1 MVSKMI
7 KRLKGLKLNTLY
19 GLLILLILWQL
30 LHWGIQS
37 TIVPDPY
44 TAIKRFVTILPETLL
59 PHMLASL
66 VRIVGAVALA
76 ILFGVAIGLV
86 IGVSDKV
93 DKLISP
99 IIYVL
104 YPVPKIAFL
113 PVFMILFGLGNTSK
127 ILIVTT
133 IIIFQII
140 VTTRDGVREIPKG
153 LHYSARSLGM
163 NKLELYR
170 HLIVPAVMP
179 KIITSL
185 RISIGTSIAV
195 LFLSENYAT
204 RYGIGYFIMNCWTF
218 VNYIDM
224 FAGILAL
231 SLLGYLL
238 FKVVDYAEIKLC
250 RWVMVAKQGTKSN

>member
-1 MVSKMI
+1 MNKHIS
-7 KRLKGLKLNTLY
+7 RLKLDTVY
-19 GLLILLILWQL
+19 GLLILFVFWEV
-30 LHWGIQS
+30 LHLGIQS
-37 TIVPDPY
+37 TIIPEPY
-44 TAIKRFVTILPETLL
+44 MVIKRFMNLL
-59 PHMLASL
+59 PGTLMTHMLASL
-66 VRIVGAVALA
+66 VRIVGAIVISIIAGVALG
-76 ILFGVAIGLV
+76 LFTGVN
-86 IGVSDKV
+86 DKA

-127 ILIVTT
+127 ILIVTA

-153 LHYSARSLGM
+153 MFYSARSLGM

-170 HLIVPAVMP
+170 HLIIPAVMP

-195 LFLSENYAT
+195 LFFSENYAT

-218 VNYIDM
+218 INYVDM
-224 FAGILAL
+224 YAGILGL
-231 SLLGYLL
+231 SLLGYIL
-238 FKVVDYAEIKLC
+238 FKVVDYAEVKLC
-250 RWVMVAKQGTKSN
+250 RWVMIAKEGTRNA

>member
-1 MVSKMI
+1 MNKHIS
-7 KRLKGLKLNTLY
+7 RLKLDTVY
-19 GLLILLILWQL
+19 GLLILFVAWEILHL
-30 LHWGIQS
+30 GIQS
-37 TIVPDPY
+37 TVIPEPY
-44 TAIKRFVTILPETLL
+44 TVIKRFISLL
-59 PHMLASL
+59 PGTLMTHMLASL
-66 VRIVGAVALA
+66 VRIVGAIGLSIVGGVALG
-76 ILFGVAIGLV
+76 LFTGVN
-86 IGVSDKV
+86 DKA

-127 ILIVTT
+127 ILIVTA

-153 LHYSARSLGM
+153 MFYSARSLGM
-163 NKLELYR
+163 SKLELYR
-170 HLIVPAVMP
+170 HLIIPAVMP

-195 LFLSENYAT
+195 LFFSENYAT

-218 VNYIDM
+218 VNYVDM
-224 FAGILAL
+224 FAGILGL
-231 SLLGYLL
+231 SLLGYVL
-238 FKVVDYAEIKLC
+238 FKIVDYAEAKLC
-250 RWVMVAKQGTKSN
+250 RWVMIAKEGTRNA

>member
-1 MVSKMI
+1 M
-7 KRLKGLKLNTLY
+7 KLDTVY
-19 GLLILLILWQL
+19 GLVILLILWQL
-30 LHWGIQS
+30 LHMAMQS
-37 TIVPDPY
+37 AIIPNPY
-44 TAIKRFVTILPETLL
+44 LAIMRFIHLL
-59 PHMLASL
+59 PGTLMLHMLASL
-66 VRIVGAVALA
+66 VRIVGAVVISIVA
-76 ILFGVAIGLV
+76 GVALGLF
-86 IGVSDKV
+86 IGVNDKA

-99 IIYVL
+99 IVYVL

-113 PVFMILFGLGNTSK
+113 PVFMILFGLGDVSK

-133 IIIFQII
+133 IIVFQII

-153 LHYSARSLGM
+153 LFYSARSLGM

-195 LFLSENYAT
+195 LFFSENYAT
-204 RYGIGYFIMNCWTF
+204 RYGIGYFIMNCWT
-218 VNYIDM
+218 VINYVDM

-238 FKVVDYAEIKLC
+238 FKLVDYAEAKLC
-250 RWVMVAKQGTKSN
+250 RWVMIAKEGMKNA

>member
-1 MVSKMI
+1 MVSKMLNDM
-7 KRLKGLKLNTLY
+7 KKVKLDTLY
-19 GLLILLILWQL
+19 GFIILMILWQL
-30 LHWGIQS
+30 LYMGMQS
-37 TIVPDPY
+37 AIIPNPY
-44 TAIKRFVTILPETLL
+44 IAVKRFVDLLPMTLL
-59 PHMLASL
+59 PHLGASL
-66 VRIVGAVALA
+66 LRIIGAIAVSIFAGAALGLFVG
-76 ILFGVAIGLV
+76 
-86 IGVSDKV
+86 SNDKA
-93 DKLISP
+93 DKLLSP
-99 IIYVL
+99 VIYVL

-127 ILIVTT
+127 ILIVTA

-153 LHYSARSLGM
+153 LFYSARSLGM

-170 HLIVPAVMP
+170 HLILPAVMP

-195 LFLSENYAT
+195 LFFSENYAT

-218 VNYIDM
+218 VNYVDM

-231 SLLGYLL
+231 SLLGYVL
-238 FKVVDYAEIKLC
+238 FKVVDIIEAKLC
-250 RWVMVAKQGTKSN
+250 RWVIIAKDGIRNT

>member
-1 MVSKMI
+1 MNKYISK
-7 KRLKGLKLNTLY
+7 LKLDTVY
-19 GLLILLILWQL
+19 GLLILLLLWQL
-30 LHWGIQS
+30 LHMGMQS
-37 TIVPDPY
+37 SVIPNPY
-44 TAIKRFVTILPETLL
+44 LSIKRFFDLMPATLL

-66 VRIVGAVALA
+66 VRIVGAIAISIIAGVALG
-76 ILFGVAIGLV
+76 LFVGVN
-86 IGVSDKV
+86 DKA

-113 PVFMILFGLGNTSK
+113 PVFMILFGLGNSSK

-153 LHYSARSLGM
+153 LFYSARSLGM
-163 NKLELYR
+163 NGLQQYR
-170 HLIVPAVMP
+170 HLIIPAVMP

-195 LFLSENYAT
+195 LFFSENYAT
-204 RYGIGYFIMNCWTF
+204 RYGIGYYIMNCWTF
-218 VNYIDM
+218 VNYVDM

-238 FKVVDYAEIKLC
+238 FKLVDYTEAKYC
-250 RWVMVAKQGTKSN
+250 RWVMIAKDGTRNA

>member
-1 MVSKMI
+1 MNKYIS
-7 KRLKGLKLNTLY
+7 RLKLDTVY

-30 LHWGIQS
+30 LHMGIQS
-37 TIVPDPY
+37 TIIPDPY
-44 TAIKRFVTILPETLL
+44 AAIKRFLALLPGTLL

-66 VRIVGAVALA
+66 VRIVGAVVISIIA
-76 ILFGVAIGLV
+76 GVALGLFT
-86 IGVSDKV
+86 GVNDKA

-99 IIYVL
+99 IVYVL

-113 PVFMILFGLGNTSK
+113 PVFMILFGLGNASK

-153 LHYSARSLGM
+153 LFYSARSLGM

-170 HLIVPAVMP
+170 HLIIPAVMP

-195 LFLSENYAT
+195 LFFSENYAT
-204 RYGIGYFIMNCWTF
+204 HYGIGYFIMNCWTF
-218 VNYIDM
+218 INYIDM

-231 SLLGYLL
+231 SLMGYAL
-238 FKVVDYAEIKLC
+238 FKVVDFAEAKLC
-250 RWVMVAKQGTKSN
+250 RWVMIAKKE

>member
-1 MVSKMI
+1 MI
-7 KRLKGLKLNTLY
+7 KYLGRLKLDTVY
-19 GLLILLILWQL
+19 GLLILFVLWEA
-30 LHWGIQS
+30 LHLGIQS
-37 TIVPDPY
+37 TIIPEAFIV
-44 TAIKRFVTILPETLL
+44 IKRFINLL
-59 PHMLASL
+59 PGTLMAHMLASL
-66 VRIVGAVALA
+66 VRIVGAIIISIVAGVALG
-76 ILFGVAIGLV
+76 LFTGVN
-86 IGVSDKV
+86 DKA

-127 ILIVTT
+127 ILIVTA

-153 LHYSARSLGM
+153 MFYSARSLGM

-170 HLIVPAVMP
+170 HLIIPAVMP

-195 LFLSENYAT
+195 LFFSENYAT
-204 RYGIGYFIMNCWTF
+204 QYGIGYFIMNCWTF
-218 VNYIDM
+218 VNYVDM
-224 FAGILAL
+224 YAGILGL
-231 SLLGYLL
+231 SLLGYIL
-238 FKVVDYAEIKLC
+238 FKVVDYAEAKLC
-250 RWVMVAKQGTKSN
+250 RWVMIAKEGTRNT

>member
-1 MVSKMI
+1 MNKYLS
-7 KRLKGLKLNTLY
+7 RLKLDTVY
-19 GLLILLILWQL
+19 GLLILFVLWEIL
-30 LHWGIQS
+30 HFGIQS
-37 TIVPDPY
+37 TVIPEPY
-44 TAIKRFVTILPETLL
+44 MVIKRFISLL
-59 PHMLASL
+59 PGTLMTHMLASL
-66 VRIVGAVALA
+66 VRIVGAIA
-76 ILFGVAIGLV
+76 ISIIAGVAIGLFT
-86 IGVSDKV
+86 GVNDKA

-127 ILIVTT
+127 ILIVTA

-153 LHYSARSLGM
+153 MFYSARSLGM
-163 NKLELYR
+163 DKLELYR
-170 HLIVPAVMP
+170 HLIIPAVMP

-195 LFLSENYAT
+195 LFFSENYAT

-218 VNYIDM
+218 INYVDM
-224 FAGILAL
+224 YAGILGL
-231 SLLGYLL
+231 SLLGYVL
-238 FKVVDYAEIKLC
+238 FKVVDYAEAKLC
-250 RWVMVAKQGTKSN
+250 KWVMIAKEGTRNA

>member
-1 MVSKMI
+1 MNKHISK
-7 KRLKGLKLNTLY
+7 LKLGTVY
-19 GLLILLILWQL
+19 GLLILLVLWQL

-37 TIVPDPY
+37 SVIPEPY
-44 TAIKRFVTILPETLL
+44 LAIKRFISLLPGTLL

-66 VRIVGAVALA
+66 VRIVGAVVISIIA
-76 ILFGVAIGLV
+76 GVALGLF
-86 IGVSDKV
+86 IGVNDKA
-93 DKLISP
+93 DTLISP

-127 ILIVTT
+127 ILIVTA

-153 LHYSARSLGM
+153 LFYSARSLGM
-163 NKLELYR
+163 NKWELYK
-170 HLIVPAVMP
+170 HLIIPAVMP

-195 LFLSENYAT
+195 LFFSENYAT

-218 VNYIDM
+218 VNYVDM

-231 SLLGYLL
+231 SFLGYIL
-238 FKVVDYAEIKLC
+238 FKLVDYTEEKFC
-250 RWVMVAKQGTKSN
+250 RWVMIAKEGTRNV

>member
-1 MVSKMI
+1 MNKHIS
-7 KRLKGLKLNTLY
+7 RLELDTVY
-19 GLLILLILWQL
+19 GLLILLLFWQL
-30 LHWGIQS
+30 LHSAIQS
-37 TIVPDPY
+37 TIIPDPY
-44 TAIKRFVTILPETLL
+44 VAIKRFISLLPGTLL

-66 VRIVGAVALA
+66 VRIIGAVVISIVAGAALG
-76 ILFGVAIGLV
+76 LFTGVN
-86 IGVSDKV
+86 DKA

-113 PVFMILFGLGNTSK
+113 PIFMLLFGLGNTSK
-127 ILIVTT
+127 ILIVTA

-140 VTTRDGVREIPKG
+140 VTTRDGVREIPMG
-153 LHYSARSLGM
+153 LFYSARSLGM

-170 HLIVPAVMP
+170 HLIIPAVMP

-195 LFLSENYAT
+195 LFFSENYAT
-204 RYGIGYFIMNCWTF
+204 RYGIGYFIMNCWAF
-218 VNYIDM
+218 INYVDM

-231 SLLGYLL
+231 SMLGYVL
-238 FKVVDYAEIKLC
+238 FKVVDYVEVKLC
-250 RWVMVAKQGTKSN
+250 RWVMIAKNDRRNA

>member
-1 MVSKMI
+1 MNKYISK
-7 KRLKGLKLNTLY
+7 LKLDTLY
-19 GLLILLILWQL
+19 GLLILLLLWQL
-30 LHWGIQS
+30 LHMGMKSSVI
-37 TIVPDPY
+37 PNPY
-44 TAIKRFVTILPETLL
+44 LSVMRFFELLPVTLL

-66 VRIVGAVALA
+66 VRIVGAIVISIISGVALG
-76 ILFGVAIGLV
+76 LF
-86 IGVSDKV
+86 IGVNDKA

-99 IIYVL
+99 IVYVL

-113 PVFMILFGLGNTSK
+113 PVFMILFGLGDTSK
-127 ILIVTT
+127 ILIVTA
-133 IIIFQII
+133 IIVFQIV

-153 LHYSARSLGM
+153 LFYSARSLGM
-163 NKLELYR
+163 NGLELYR
-170 HLIVPAVMP
+170 HLIIPAVMP

-195 LFLSENYAT
+195 LFFSENYAT

-218 VNYIDM
+218 VNYVDM

-238 FKVVDYAEIKLC
+238 FKLVDYMEAKFC
-250 RWVMVAKQGTKSN
+250 RWVMIAKDGARSV